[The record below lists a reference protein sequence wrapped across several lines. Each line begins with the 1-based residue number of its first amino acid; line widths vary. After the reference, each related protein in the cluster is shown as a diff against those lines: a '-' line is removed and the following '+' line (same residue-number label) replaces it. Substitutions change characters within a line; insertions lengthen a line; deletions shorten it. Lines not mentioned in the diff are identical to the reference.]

1 MTDASETGA
10 PETGVPETEAPDL
23 TNRRPLKTRSAAWAG
38 RLAAAIAGKGIS
50 ADVISGLGLAF
61 AVLGGALLAAGGG
74 VEDGWRSLCLILG
87 ATCIQLRLACNLLDG
102 MVAVEHGRA
111 SPYGPIWNELP
122 DRIADVLFLA
132 GAGYGAMSAGFSGG
146 PALGWICAAL
156 AMLTAYVRELGR
168 GLGFDADFSGPMA
181 KPHRMAA
188 LTATCVIAAFEPLW
202 NGRGEV
208 LAVGL
213 AVIAVGTLVT
223 VVRRTRT
230 LAERLAGRR

>member
-1 MTDASETGA
+1 MTDAPETAA
-10 PETGVPETEAPDL
+10 PETAAPDL
-23 TNRRPLKTRSAAWAG
+23 TNRRPLKTRGAAWAG
-38 RLAAAIAGKGIS
+38 RLAAAIAGKGVS

-61 AVLGGALLAAGGG
+61 AVLGGALLAASGG
-74 VEDGWRSLCLILG
+74 VEDGWRSLCLVLG
-87 ATCIQLRLACNLLDG
+87 ATCVQLRLACNLLDG

-122 DRIADVLFLA
+122 DRVADVLFLV

-168 GLGFDADFSGPMA
+168 GLGFAADFSGPMA

-188 LTATCVIAAFEPLW
+188 LTATCAIAAFEPLW
-202 NGRGEV
+202 RGRGEV

-230 LAERLAGRR
+230 LAERLADRR